1 MSGTIGVVTFNYQT
15 FAALFPELLATVSPA
30 QAQAYFSRATLQLDN
45 TPSSIIQ
52 DSSPGGLRETLLYLL
67 VAHLA
72 VLGQRDANQV
82 GRISDAAQGSVHVTF
97 EGGPPSG
104 TSAWFMQ
111 TRYGNE
117 YWQATA
123 NFRTFQPIPTWQP
136 FAIPYPPQS

>member
-1 MSGTIGVVTFNYQT
+1 MSGTIGVVTFNYSA
-15 FAALFPELLATVSPA
+15 FGALFPELLATVTPA

-45 TPSSIIQ
+45 TPNSIVQ
-52 DSSPGGLRETLLYLL
+52 DASPGGLRETLLYLL

-82 GRISDAAQGSVHVTF
+82 GRISDAAQGTVHVAF
-97 EGGPPSG
+97 DAGPPMG

-111 TRYGNE
+111 TRYGAE

-123 NFRTFQPIPTWQP
+123 VYRTFQPVPTWQP
-136 FAIPYPPQS
+136 FARPYPTP